1 MLQSSQIQLCFSQIS
16 VDEIY
21 MLKAKY
27 TDEYELDPVI
37 AFSSALK

>member
-16 VDEIY
+16 VDDIY

-27 TDEYELDPVI
+27 TDEYELVI
-37 AFSSALK
+37 ALSSALE